1 MATQSEAVAW
11 ANAQIGK
18 SINVDG
24 VYGAQC
30 VDLIAA
36 YTYDVFGQ
44 NVMGAN
50 RGNTTNAVN
59 LITIALPAGY
69 TRIQNSASFIPQ
81 PGDIFIFDK
90 RISIYGHTGIVISAN
105 MNSFVSIDQNWINA
119 NNTVGSPAA
128 RITHN
133 YNAFWGVIRP
143 TYNNQGGNNAMT
155 PNFIRRTYYMVNDQ
169 TPTQQEVD
177 FHMAKC
183 NPESF
188 INGFGDYPL
197 WRART
202 TERDNASRE
211 RDAARKDLT
220 TSQVM
225 VKARDEEITRL
236 KKELS
241 ECGVGSTAPDNSFT
255 DKDRKT
261 LNATYD
267 KLNAVFK

>member
-1 MATQSEAVAW
+1 MATQAEAVAW
-11 ANAQIGK
+11 ANAQVGK

-24 VYGAQC
+24 VHGAQC

-59 LITIALPAGY
+59 LITINLPAGY

-81 PGDIFIFDK
+81 PGDIFIFDR
-90 RISIYGHTGIVISAN
+90 RISQYGHTGIVISAN

-119 NNTVGSPAA
+119 NDTVGSPAA

-143 TYNNQGGNNAMT
+143 TYNNNQGGNGMT
-155 PNFIRRTYYMVNDQ
+155 PNFINRTYYMVQ
-169 TPTQQEVD
+169 GRTPSQEEID
-177 FHMAKC
+177 FHMAKS

-188 INGFGDYPL
+188 INGFGENAL
-197 WRART
+197 WKTRT
-202 TERDNASRE
+202 VERDQAIREKDEALSQLSNANE
-211 RDAARKDLT
+211 T
-220 TSQVM
+220 
-225 VKARDEEITRL
+225 VKARDEEIKRL

-241 ECGVGSTAPDNSFT
+241 ECGGGSIAPDASFT

-261 LNATYD
+261 LNAVND